1 MVRSSPARSNIR
13 PLVLTAVAEGR
24 SAARPPRHAP
34 AVILPFP
41 GARVE
46 PRRDRSNSDQP
57 ARPARPALGWR
68 ARAALML
75 AGALAGLAMAGL
87 RLLL

>member
-1 MVRSSPARSNIR
+1 MVRSSSARSNIR

-24 SAARPPRHAP
+24 SPARPPRHAP

-46 PRRDRSNSDQP
+46 PRRDRSHSDQP
-57 ARPARPALGWR
+57 ARPARLGWR